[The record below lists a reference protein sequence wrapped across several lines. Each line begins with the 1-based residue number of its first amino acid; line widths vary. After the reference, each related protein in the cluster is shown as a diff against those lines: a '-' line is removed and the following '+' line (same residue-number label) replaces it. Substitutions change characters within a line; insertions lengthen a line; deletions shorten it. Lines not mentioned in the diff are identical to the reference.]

1 MRLGEELARAD
12 EEILWV
18 VVDGFIMFWDERV
31 DSMLDVRIF
40 LRVPAQVL
48 KQRREIRQT
57 YVLQSKSVALL
68 LDQFRLK

>member
-1 MRLGEELARAD
+1 LRLGEELARAD

>member
-68 LDQFRLK
+68 FDQSRLK